1 MKGLID
7 IIFAQEPEL
16 RNLSID
22 GFCRSASAGQLM
34 EECRALDRF
43 RRASDNLYER
53 VRAQFFLYAI
63 HRFYLPYKPGM
74 KGAGLIPFAASSNI
88 LKRRFEEAI
97 DILLHLQTANGPN
110 AALSSALAASY
121 YGLAFQALA
130 EQVRRSVRSVR
141 RKPMAVTYWA
151 SGGLSVV
158 DSTRAAEEI

>member
-1 MKGLID
+1 MGLVG
-7 IIFAQEPEL
+7 IIVAQEREL
-16 RNLSID
+16 RNQSLD
-22 GFCRSASAGQLM
+22 GFCRSVNTGELI

-43 RRASDNLYER
+43 RKTSDNLYER
-53 VRAQFFLYAI
+53 VRALFFLYAI

-88 LKRRFEEAI
+88 LKRRFDEAI
-97 DILLHLQTANGPN
+97 DILLHLQAANGPN

-141 RKPMAVTYWA
+141 GSVGSLALRASRRKRIRSSA
-151 SGGLSVV
+151 
-158 DSTRAAEEI
+158 